1 MPPHCDSM
9 DRPVVTAARRAL
21 AEGDLAIVLPYVP
34 GQAEPEVAAA
44 FEQVLP
50 IRGIGGSVGELADG
64 GSSRRWCGCTAPA
77 KGRRTPA
84 SR

>member
-9 DRPVVTAARRAL
+9 DGPVVTAARRAL
-21 AEGDLAIVLPYVP
+21 TEGDLAIVLPYVP
-34 GQAEPEVAAA
+34 PKQSPRSPPPSSRSCPSVGSAARS
-44 FEQVLP
+44 VNSP
-50 IRGIGGSVGELADG
+50 TGGSL
-64 GSSRRWCGCTAPA
+64 RRWCGCTAPA